1 MINFKLYFEAFQYG
15 VTSRDNK
22 NAWSKDF
29 VDLVNNMRANPET
42 YGSIVTQTDIAD
54 YLMKYK
60 YKEAGDRGPIIQ
72 RLVSYLEDWPAV
84 TKHFVTDDNPSGSL
98 RRMPWY
104 SRTVGTRT
112 VDKKTSFIEGGG
124 AKVNTKP
131 VQQKVRNK
139 GVRIAALDDNKADHG
154 GLHTCVMCKLQPST
168 FYNFNEK
175 SAMRVLYAHHL
186 RQMREED
193 DPEKGR
199 VTYVKKDI
207 AVLCG
212 NCHVI
217 ADTKARKNYRL
228 RGVKVPGVDD
238 AAAVNDTALQVPAVQ

>member
-1 MINFKLYFEAFQYG
+1 MINFKLYFEVLQYG
-15 VTSRDNK
+15 PTTGKNK
-22 NAWSKDF
+22 DAWSEDF
-29 VDLVNNMRANPET
+29 VNLVKSMRENPDE
-42 YGSIVTQTDIAD
+42 YSSIVTQTDIAD
-54 YLMKYK
+54 HLMKHK
-60 YKEAGDRGPIIQ
+60 YKEADLRGPITQ
-72 RLVSYLEDWPAV
+72 RLVSFLEEWPAV
-84 TKHFVTDDNPSGSL
+84 TKHFVTDDNPDGSL
-98 RRMPWY
+98 RRMKWY

-139 GVRIAALDDNKADHG
+139 GVRIAALDDNRADHG
-154 GLHTCVMCKLQPST
+154 GLHTCVMCKLQPRI

-217 ADTKARKNYRL
+217 ADTKARKNYSL
-228 RGVKVPGVDD
+228 RGVKVLGVDD
-238 AAAVNDTALQVPAVQ
+238 TADVNDTALQVPAVQ